1 MKKNSQSICKKKLKE
16 LINTE
21 LKAVYITKKGKKFL
35 NLSDAFKQQA
45 LEENDEIKIKKEKDK
60 IMKIY
65 KIISDILSENEWGI
79 FFKGTPLQELPIQEG
94 AKMYKVNEVNSDRL
108 YDAIESKM
116 KETESN
122 WNQNTEE
129 EQTDNESS
137 IG

>member
-1 MKKNSQSICKKKLKE
+1 MKNTVK
-16 LINTE
+16 TE
-21 LKAVYITKKGKKFL
+21 LGVIYITKKGKKFL
-35 NLSDAFKQQA
+35 NLPDALEQQA
-45 LEENDEIKIKKEKDK
+45 LEENDVKKIEKEKDK

-122 WNQNTEE
+122 WNQSTEE

-137 IG
+137 SGIERTSNDTEE

>member
-1 MKKNSQSICKKKLKE
+1 MTRDN
-16 LINTE
+16 
-21 LKAVYITKKGKKFL
+21 KKFL
-35 NLSDAFKQQA
+35 NLFDA
-45 LEENDEIKIKKEKDK
+45 LEHQKIYEDGKKKEEKEKDK